1 MIRPRILATASP
13 TTIGAA
19 SATPPIGTKTQMD
32 ILLVYRQQGLPALEP
47 RRHSF
52 DDSKGVDAGAETLG
66 AAVVPLY
73 EYLQVVRIED
83 GSMQTHA
90 HLHLQQL
97 DALAFGG

>member
-13 TTIGAA
+13 TTTEVAT

-32 ILLVYRQQGLPALEP
+32 ILLVYRQQGLRALEP
-47 RRHSF
+47 RRNSF
-52 DDSKGVDAGAETLG
+52 DDSKGVDTGAETLG
-66 AAVVPLY
+66 AAIVPLY

-83 GSMQTHA
+83 GSTQTHA
-90 HLHLQQL
+90 HLHLQL